1 MFRIQGKRV
10 DTLQYYFYLSNII
23 NSKQTASPAAE
34 MMRYNPPW
42 PRGQQQQQ
50 QQQSFVPPDNLKP
63 YLKPLPKPPGKE
75 SPNRPHRK
83 MYQNPN
89 QSNAQSRNSPPM
101 ALRQQ
106 NMLQQK
112 AMPEIFRPRPAAHS
126 PLHGRKSPRRHSPL
140 QRHYSDESLSGGFYG
155 SGGVPQR
162 IHSSADEIS
171 SLNHSPSI
179 SSSDESYSRTTDA
192 DASPCVSPPLPADT
206 QQFLFPSDIQVSIN
220 FTVYFC
226 INTFTNIGK
235 SPFITGSITKSLI
248 RLHPT

>member
-1 MFRIQGKRV
+1 
-10 DTLQYYFYLSNII
+10 
-23 NSKQTASPAAE
+23 

-42 PRGQQQQQ
+42 PRGQQQQ

-83 MYQNPN
+83 IYQNPN
-89 QSNAQSRNSPPM
+89 QNSVQSRNSPPM
-101 ALRQQ
+101 VLKQQ
-106 NMLQQK
+106 NILQQK

-206 QQFLFPSDIQVSIN
+206 QQFLFPSDIQVSSSASYLPN
-220 FTVYFC
+220 LVLVLNLLSVC
-226 INTFTNIGK
+226 IEISRF
-235 SPFITGSITKSLI
+235 SL
-248 RLHPT
+248 T